1 MNLHPEERETSPVT
15 YSDEGSSRS
24 QEHMEQERSAPE
36 QMDTNHFLQMY
47 GISDNHCNICD
58 ELTELFDTLDSDHQL
73 GFLVNSQGPG
83 PAPAA
88 RTAVQTV
95 SVAVQT
101 SAPAKACRGQGRTLL
116 EQLQQNIPQL
126 QELSQMT
133 SALNVDTCAS
143 CHCKLL
149 RKICH
154 L

>member
-126 QELSQMT
+126 QEQSQMT
-133 SALNVDTCAS
+133 STLNVDTCAS
-143 CHCKLL
+143 CHCKFL
-149 RKICH
+149 RKICQK
-154 L
+154 